1 MAQARPALPASGKSA
16 PNREGPCQRDVLAC
30 AAGFEAPSTLRRIS
44 LAGRGSAGLEAV
56 SMAAAHPGGVTN
68 QRRDLRIMCTVSAW
82 PSHWFPM
89 VGVLWALRAAG
100 HDVRVLCAPSQ
111 SAALSSAGLTPVP
124 VLDELDI
131 AFLARLR
138 NVWDAQAG
146 SWPYGW
152 LPPHPVTGEPMGSLE
167 EFGFADFAKASQ
179 SKIAT
184 PVSRSGE
191 TAIGYAR
198 ESGPDLILAEPL
210 AMEGVLAGRVT
221 GIPAAVHLWG
231 PVGTSETD
239 PVARS
244 VAEYPVDSFRPHK
257 GIGPV
262 TLDTVEHVID
272 PCPNG
277 LRPAIA
283 AGRLPVRYVPY
294 NGTGAL
300 PSWLLKPPERRRICV
315 AWGNSL
321 TRMFGP
327 GSFAVPLILEALAE
341 LDAEVVVTTGA
352 SDSAAVGSWPDNVRV
367 TEQLPLHL
375 LLPSC
380 AAVVHHGGAGCL
392 MTAVAAGVPQILLP
406 TGMDQPVNAARL
418 TAAGSAVA
426 VPRPTADTASVAE
439 AVSTVLDQPGYA
451 KAARA
456 LANQCQARPT
466 PAALV
471 PELEQLAA
479 R

>member
-1 MAQARPALPASGKSA
+1 
-16 PNREGPCQRDVLAC
+16 
-30 AAGFEAPSTLRRIS
+30 
-44 LAGRGSAGLEAV
+44 
-56 SMAAAHPGGVTN
+56 
-68 QRRDLRIMCTVSAW
+68 MCTVSAW

-111 SAALSSAGLTPVP
+111 SAPLSSAGLTPVP

-131 AFLARLR
+131 GFLARLR

-146 SWPYGW
+146 NWPYGW
-152 LPPHPVTGEPMGSLE
+152 LPPHPVTGEPMKTLND
-167 EFGFADFAKASQ
+167 FGFADFSKAAQ
-179 SKIAT
+179 TKIAT

-198 ESGPDLILAEPL
+198 DFKPDLILSEPL

-231 PVGTSETD
+231 PIGSNETD
-239 PVARS
+239 PAAQTV
-244 VAEYPVDSFRPHK
+244 VEYPVDSFRPHK

-262 TLDTVEHVID
+262 TLDAVEHIID
-272 PCPNG
+272 PNPDG
-277 LRPAIA
+277 LSPAITT
-283 AGRLPVRYVPY
+283 GRLPVRYVPY
-294 NGTGAL
+294 NGTGSL
-300 PSWLLKPPERRRICV
+300 PGWLLRPAERRRVCV

-321 TRMFGP
+321 TKMFGP

-352 SDSAAVGSWPDNVRV
+352 SDSAAVGSWPANVRV

-380 AAVVHHGGAGCL
+380 SAVVHHGGAGCL

-406 TGMDQPVNAARL
+406 TGMDQPINAARL
-418 TAAGSAVA
+418 TAAGAAVA
-426 VPRPTADTASVAE
+426 VPRPTATAASVAK
-439 AVSTVLDQPGYA
+439 AVSTVLDQPEYA
-451 KAARA
+451 KAAQA
-456 LANQCQARPT
+456 LADQCAARPT

-479 R
+479 G